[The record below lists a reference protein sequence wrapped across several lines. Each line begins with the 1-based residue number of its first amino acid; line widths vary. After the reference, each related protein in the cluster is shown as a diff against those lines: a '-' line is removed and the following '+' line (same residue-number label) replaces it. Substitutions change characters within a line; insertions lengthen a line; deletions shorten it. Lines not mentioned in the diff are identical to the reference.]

1 MVGGS
6 CQEESIAEF
15 NAHNLLLLG
24 SRILAA
30 LLHLPLEVCMK
41 CIAKESGCFCHLPRL
56 TSKEG
61 HGQEEKITKLKTG
74 SAFSII
80 AKCLNS

>member
-15 NAHNLLLLG
+15 NAYNLLLLG

-30 LLHLPLEVCMK
+30 LLHLPLEVCRKML
-41 CIAKESGCFCHLPRL
+41 CDREWLLLSSPEAYF
-56 TSKEG
+56 EG
-61 HGQEEKITKLKTG
+61 RAWLRRKDNKAEDW
-74 SAFSII
+74 
-80 AKCLNS
+80 

>member
-1 MVGGS
+1 MVVGS

-41 CIAKESGCFCHLPRL
+41 MLCDRERL
-56 TSKEG
+56 LLSSPEAYFKGRAWSRRKDNKGEDW
-61 HGQEEKITKLKTG
+61 
-74 SAFSII
+74 
-80 AKCLNS
+80 